1 MPEFEDFR
9 TALNQARDQK
19 QQAHLDLFKSQERQ
33 KAIQAELN
41 QLTQIFDP
49 QNPTYVAQQ
58 QSLTRAATEATA
70 TLQANQ
76 SRFDRATD
84 QAIASFEQFK
94 PLLLDPRPQVDR
106 LSDDY
111 PILLL
116 PLRLET
122 RFKTVSTPGTTAAG
136 STRPELWVRVY
147 PDDCAIDTFEP
158 LLSQSELK
166 NAQTY
171 WTQSWQ
177 AGGREDHE
185 RGAWRGLVSSHGG
198 GRSRWILD
206 HYRPLNLD
214 QKPQLTGS
222 GDGGET
228 SSDIVLTIPTEN
240 LPAEPEVRALRSYWE
255 SVWRLNGETPQTRE
269 ALIGSVGSDRAELLL
284 KQYAPNNLTATP
296 QPPLTKE
303 QAFVS
308 VDFVVFPRAEDVAV
322 KQQSW
327 SQAPKTT
334 ILPDCFVLIGE
345 SGVNRLE
352 QVGRP
357 IPSPLIVGP
366 DPNAPPEQ
374 QLRQENGELLVSDE
388 MRWMVDFER
397 AVEWGM
403 GFKVPLNADQA
414 SKGFD
419 RLMVVGLKL
428 SADEK
433 AGQAQLETLL
443 QHHHWGRSGLTVL
456 PQGTP
461 TNNTDQVGAGF
472 SRSEDADDSYDAVFG
487 STATENPFAE
497 TDVFRK
503 RDGQWLA
510 EALGIDL
517 QMLRTVEGSDRTDQR
532 EARAMN
538 TALWPATLGYSL
550 ETLLHP
556 VLNDQAID
564 DTRHFFTHFVSGR
577 GAVPALRIGRQPYGI
592 LPTTAFSKMQWMAP
606 DPILNFLDT
615 AKLEI
620 APTFLSR
627 LYEILQL
634 MDADWATQVPQV
646 SWVGKPGD
654 AHKTLLDVIGLH
666 ASSVE
671 YYQRYAE
678 SLQQLFNR
686 LNLQGFG
693 GTFWALLLAAGY
705 NQSGLNLLRK
715 LGYRGEATPDVLT
728 KFFLSSQNLMKGPVV
743 DDRPLSEDDPIRS
756 YTPDGKNYIQ
766 WLQTAASTSLETL
779 RQQSGFIDNKA
790 PNALLYLFLRHALLL
805 GYWDVSWRL
814 HRGSGVLSSAAL
826 VQLRREPNF
835 FHVKA
840 QAASSESRWQLLYKT
855 ESRITGDRDRT
866 VADFIPQ
873 ALTSTIAE
881 TRYLKEQLRALEQLK
896 DVPTARLERLFA
908 EHIDCCTY
916 RLDAWKLGLVNFQWM
931 AMRSQPAPIPSPTP
945 PPPPVIGIIAEAV
958 ASPPTA
964 RRGIYLGAYG
974 WLENVRPENKVLT
987 PKSLSPE
994 LAKIFDP
1001 APVQP
1006 PTTTTPTTTTPQ
1018 KQAPAARVVSQSPI
1032 LQDDQN
1038 AGYIHAPSLNQA
1050 VTAAV
1055 LRNGYLS
1062 TAQPEHRKTLSVNL
1076 SSERVRVAL
1085 TVLEGIR
1092 EGQSLGALLG
1102 YQLERGL
1109 HDRHNVAEVDEFI
1122 FKLRKAFPLRA
1133 DRISTTRTDPSV
1145 SIEAIEA
1152 RNVLDGLSLVNH
1164 IKQQTN
1170 PAQRVYP
1177 FGKSLPDA
1185 TEIQSAAINGEVDRL
1200 LNLHDA
1206 VADLAMAEGVHQA
1219 VQGNY
1224 DRAAATLDAYSK
1236 GNFPP
1241 EPEVIQTPRSGIT
1254 LTHRVGLQLQSG
1266 LNSSASPIPGLPM
1279 TPRTQAEPALNQW
1292 LAQVLPD
1299 PASVACR
1306 ITYRDPVTDVES
1318 PTIVV
1323 TQQDLGLQPIDLL
1336 YLNPTTAEAGM
1347 GELDDRLRRWLFNNR
1362 PLRPDA
1368 PIMLRYTERPENKI
1382 SFFELSALLQHLRS
1396 LLLRS
1401 QPLKASDVIPPT
1413 TAQSSSTVFDQRPR
1427 IEPLVTALTAE
1438 LTNQLIPFRNLLQGL
1453 LADPEAN
1460 RSQIL
1465 NQIDTHLN
1473 TFIDRMVTLSA
1484 YGLPQ
1489 TGWGL
1494 AYDQKQQIFQLL
1506 LDQVRDL
1513 VQRWEARQQQFSLQ
1527 LAAYQALPPETP
1539 NRDRL
1544 DALIALERLV
1554 AATPS
1559 ANLPADLAVYQAA
1572 IVNQSNLFAA
1582 QLSSFQGIVATNEV
1596 NLSAL
1601 RTSLQ
1606 TSIAAFDLLPL
1617 DLTAPE
1623 QRILAFTEDL
1633 LRIVTVVAQD
1643 ITLRLQTIQTQFTT
1657 YDSNPKV
1664 ESRLTAIQTAAGAL
1678 FGDDFKLI
1686 PEFILEPDS
1695 GASWQKAMFAS
1706 QNQSIFSH
1714 LTAAGIDFP
1723 VDDWLYGI
1731 ARVREKMH
1739 HWEQLVML
1747 SGAFGK
1753 VEPELQSIQLPYSPG
1768 DPWLGLQ
1775 FPQDFRLGDQLKGD
1789 RILYSAYYSVP
1800 FNPTQRQCGLL
1811 LDEWTEVIPDETET
1825 TGIAFHYDRP
1835 NCEPPQTWL
1844 LVTPPRATGNW
1855 QWSDITAALT
1865 ETLDMAKKRA
1875 VEPSQLDDTAYAR
1888 FLPATVMAATLYQ
1901 ISISANLSLNNKV
1914 HDVLLRSD
1922 NPIT

>member
-9 TALNQARDQK
+9 TALNQARNQK
-19 QQAHLDLFKSQERQ
+19 QQTYLELFQSQERQ
-33 KAIQAELN
+33 KTIQADLN
-41 QLTQIFDP
+41 QLAQIFDP
-49 QNPTYVAQQ
+49 QNPAHVAQQ
-58 QSLTRAATEATA
+58 ESLTSAASESAATVKAS
-70 TLQANQ
+70 QA
-76 SRFDRATD
+76 RFDRATN
-84 QAIASFEQFK
+84 QATATFEQFK
-94 PLLLDPRPQVDR
+94 PLLLDPRSQVDR

-122 RFKTVSTPGTTAAG
+122 RFKTVSTAATTAANR
-136 STRPELWVRVY
+136 TELWVRVY

-177 AGGREDHE
+177 AGGRENQE
-185 RGAWRGLVSSHGG
+185 RGAWRGLVSSHGS
-198 GRSRWILD
+198 GRSRWIID

-214 QKPQLTGS
+214 QKPQLTAS
-222 GDGGET
+222 GDEGEEIF
-228 SSDIVLTIPTEN
+228 DIVLTIQTEN
-240 LPAEPEVRALRSYWE
+240 LPIDTEVQALRVYWE
-255 SVWRLNGETPQTRE
+255 SVWRLNGETLQTRD
-269 ALIGSVGSDRAELLL
+269 ALIESVGSDRAELLL
-284 KQYAPNNLTATP
+284 KQYTPNNLTTTP
-296 QPPLTKE
+296 QPPLTRE
-303 QAFVS
+303 QASVS
-308 VDFVVFPRAEDVAV
+308 VDFVVFPRSEDVAV

-345 SGVNRLE
+345 SGGNRLE

-366 DPNAPPEQ
+366 DPNAPPDQ

-414 SKGFD
+414 RKGFD

-472 SRSEDADDSYDAVFG
+472 SRSEDADDSYESVLG
-487 STATENPFAE
+487 SAATGNPFAE

-510 EALGIDL
+510 EALGIDPQTL
-517 QMLRTVEGSDRTDQR
+517 QTVEGSDRTDQR

-550 ETLLHP
+550 ETMLHP
-556 VLNDQAID
+556 VLNDRAID
-564 DTRHFFTHFVSGR
+564 DTRYFFNRFVSGR
-577 GAVPALRIGRQPYGI
+577 GSIPALRIGRQPYGI
-592 LPTTAFSKMQWMAP
+592 LPTTAFSKIQWVAADRLP
-606 DPILNFLDT
+606 KLVGT
-615 AKLEI
+615 AKMEI

-634 MDADWATQVPQV
+634 MDADWATQVPKV
-646 SWVGKPGD
+646 SWVGKSGD

-686 LNLQGFG
+686 LNLQGLG
-693 GTFWALLLAAGY
+693 GTFVGALIALAY

-743 DDRPLSEDDPIRS
+743 DDRPLSEDDPIRD
-756 YTPDGKNYIQ
+756 YTPDNKNYIQ

-779 RQQSGFIDNKA
+779 RQQSGFTDNKA

-814 HRGSGVLSSAAL
+814 HRGSAVLSAAEL

-835 FHVKA
+835 FHVKTRV
-840 QAASSESRWQLLYKT
+840 STSESRWQLLYKP
-855 ESRITGDRDRT
+855 ESRITGDRNQT

-873 ALTSTIAE
+873 ALNRTIAE
-881 TRYLKEQLRALEQLK
+881 TRYLNEQLRALETLK

-931 AMRSQPAPIPSPTP
+931 AMRSRTVAP
-945 PPPPVIGIIAEAV
+945 PPPPVPNLIAEAV
-958 ASPPTA
+958 ALPPTS

-987 PKSLSPE
+987 PKPLTPE

-1001 APVQP
+1001 ASQHP
-1006 PTTTTPTTTTPQ
+1006 PTTKP
-1018 KQAPAARVVSQSPI
+1018 AAAARVVSRSPI
-1032 LQDDQN
+1032 LQDKQN

-1062 TAQPEHRKTLSVNL
+1062 TAQPEHRKTLAVNL
-1076 SSERVRVAL
+1076 SSERVRIAL

-1109 HDRHNVAEVDEFI
+1109 HDRHTVAEVDQFI

-1133 DRISTTRTDPSV
+1133 DRLSTTRTDPSV

-1164 IKQQTN
+1164 VKRQTN
-1170 PAQRVYP
+1170 PSQRVYP
-1177 FGKSLPDA
+1177 FGKSLPAA
-1185 TEIQSAAINGEVDRL
+1185 TPAQAAAINGEVDRL
-1200 LNLHDA
+1200 LNIHDA
-1206 VADLAMAEGVHQA
+1206 VADLAMAEGVHQV

-1254 LTHRVGLQLQSG
+1254 MTHRVGLQLQPG
-1266 LNSSASPIPGLPM
+1266 LDSSTSPIPGVPM
-1279 TPRTQAEPALNQW
+1279 TPRAQAEPALNHW
-1292 LAQVLPD
+1292 LAKVLPD
-1299 PASVACR
+1299 PATVACR

-1318 PTIVV
+1318 PSIVV

-1347 GELDDRLRRWLFNNR
+1347 GELDDRLRRWLFDST
-1362 PLRPDA
+1362 PLRPDT
-1368 PIMLRYTERPENKI
+1368 PIMLHYTERPENKV

-1396 LLLRS
+1396 LLLLS

-1413 TAQSSSTVFDQRPR
+1413 TAQSSSKVFDQRPR
-1427 IEPLVTALTAE
+1427 LEPLVTALTAE
-1438 LTNQLIPFRNLLQGL
+1438 LTNQLLPFSNLLQGL

-1460 RSQIL
+1460 RSQL
-1465 NQIDTHLN
+1465 LSQIDSHLS
-1473 TFIDRMVTLSA
+1473 TFITRMVALSA

-1489 TGWGL
+1489 TGWGI
-1494 AYDQKQQIFQLL
+1494 AYDQKQQIFQLM
-1506 LDQVRDL
+1506 LDQVQEL
-1513 VQRWEARQQQFSLQ
+1513 VNRWEARQQQFTLQ
-1527 LAAYQALPPETP
+1527 LAAYQVLPPDTID
-1539 NRDRL
+1539 RDRT

-1559 ANLPADLAVYQAA
+1559 DNSPADFADYQAA
-1572 IVNQSNLFAA
+1572 IVNQSNLFTA
-1582 QLSSFQGIVATNEV
+1582 QLSSFQGILATNEV
-1596 NLSAL
+1596 NLSPL
-1601 RTSLQ
+1601 RSSLQ

-1617 DLTAPE
+1617 DLTVPE
-1623 QRILAFTEDL
+1623 QRMIALTEDL
-1633 LRIVTVVAQD
+1633 LRIVTAIAQD

-1664 ESRLTAIQTAAGAL
+1664 ETRLTAIQAAAGAL

-1686 PEFILEPDS
+1686 PEFILEPNPA
-1695 GASWQKAMFAS
+1695 ASWQTALTAS
-1706 QNQSIFSH
+1706 QNQSLFSH

-1753 VEPELQSIQLPYSPG
+1753 PEPELQPIQLPYSPG

-1775 FPQDFRLGDQLKGD
+1775 FPENFHLGDQLKGD
-1789 RILYSAYYSVP
+1789 RLLYSADYSAYGSDP

-1811 LDEWTEVIPDETET
+1811 LDEWTEVIPADTET

-1922 NPIT
+1922 NPIS

>member
-1 MPEFEDFR
+1 
-9 TALNQARDQK
+9 
-19 QQAHLDLFKSQERQ
+19 
-33 KAIQAELN
+33 
-41 QLTQIFDP
+41 
-49 QNPTYVAQQ
+49 
-58 QSLTRAATEATA
+58 
-70 TLQANQ
+70 
-76 SRFDRATD
+76 
-84 QAIASFEQFK
+84 
-94 PLLLDPRPQVDR
+94 
-106 LSDDY
+106 
-111 PILLL
+111 
-116 PLRLET
+116 
-122 RFKTVSTPGTTAAG
+122 
-136 STRPELWVRVY
+136 
-147 PDDCAIDTFEP
+147 
-158 LLSQSELK
+158 
-166 NAQTY
+166 
-171 WTQSWQ
+171 
-177 AGGREDHE
+177 
-185 RGAWRGLVSSHGG
+185 LVSSHGA

-214 QKPQLTGS
+214 QKPQLTDS
-222 GDGGET
+222 GDEGEE
-228 SSDIVLTIPTEN
+228 SFDIVLTITTEN
-240 LPAEPEVRALRSYWE
+240 LPAENEETALRTYWE
-255 SVWRLNGETPQTRE
+255 SVWRSNGETPQIRE
-269 ALIGSVGSDRAELLL
+269 ALVGAVGSDRAELLL
-284 KQYAPNNLTATP
+284 KQYVPNNLTTTP
-296 QPPLTKE
+296 QPPLTRDE
-303 QAFVS
+303 ASVS
-308 VDFVVFPRAEDVAV
+308 VAFVVFPRSEDVAV

-345 SGVNRLE
+345 SGANRIE

-366 DPNAPPEQ
+366 DPNATPEQ

-403 GFKVPLNADQA
+403 GFKVPLNVDQA

-443 QHHHWGRSGLTVL
+443 QHHHWGRSGLTLL

-472 SRSEDADDSYDAVFG
+472 SRSEEADDSYASVFG
-487 STATENPFAE
+487 PASTGNPFNE
-497 TDVFRK
+497 TDAFRK
-503 RDGQWLA
+503 RDGQWVA
-510 EALGIDL
+510 EALGIDPL
-517 QMLRTVEGSDRTDQR
+517 TLLTVEGSDRTDQR

-550 ETLLHP
+550 ETMLHP
-556 VLNDQAID
+556 VLNDRAID
-564 DTRHFFTHFVSGR
+564 DTRYFFNRFVSGR
-577 GAVPALRIGRQPYGI
+577 GSVPALRIGRQPYGI
-592 LPTTAFSKMQWMAP
+592 LPTTAFSKMQWVAADRLP
-606 DPILNFLDT
+606 
-615 AKLEI
+615 KLVGTTKMEI

-634 MDADWATQVPQV
+634 MDADWATQLPKV

-666 ASSVE
+666 AGSVE

-686 LNLQGFG
+686 LNLQGLG
-693 GTFWALLLAAGY
+693 GTFFGALIAAGY
-705 NQSGLNLLRK
+705 NQVGLNLLRK
-715 LGYRGEATPDVLT
+715 LGYRGDGTPDVLM
-728 KFFLSSQNLMKGPVV
+728 KFFLSKQNLMKGPVV

-779 RQQSGFIDNKA
+779 RQQSGFTDNKA
-790 PNALLYLFLRHALLL
+790 PNALLYLFLRHALQL
-805 GYWDVSWRL
+805 GYWDASWRL
-814 HRGSGVLSSAAL
+814 HRGSAILSPTEL
-826 VQLRREPNF
+826 TQLRREPNF
-835 FHVKA
+835 FHVKT
-840 QAASSESRWQLLYKT
+840 QAASSESRWQLLYKP
-855 ESRITGDRDRT
+855 ESRITGDRTRT

-873 ALTSTIAE
+873 ALSRTE
-881 TRYLKEQLRALEQLK
+881 TRYLNDQLRALETLK

-916 RLDAWKLGLVNFQWM
+916 RLDAWRLGLVNFQWM
-931 AMRSQPAPIPSPTP
+931 AMRGRPAPTP
-945 PPPPVIGIIAEAV
+945 PPPVPDPNPIPKMIAEAV
-958 ASPPTA
+958 VLPPTS

-987 PKSLSPE
+987 PKPLSPE
-994 LAKIFDP
+994 LKDIFDP
-1001 APVQP
+1001 PLVQAP
-1006 PTTTTPTTTTPQ
+1006 PTASTTPKPGT
-1018 KQAPAARVVSQSPI
+1018 AARVISRSPI
-1032 LQDDQN
+1032 LQDKQN

-1062 TAQPEHRKTLSVNL
+1062 TANPEHRKTLAVNL
-1076 SSERVRVAL
+1076 SSERVRIAL

-1133 DRISTTRTDPSV
+1133 DRFSTTRTDPSV

-1152 RNVLDGLSLVNH
+1152 RNVLDGLNLVNH
-1164 IKQQTN
+1164 VKRQTN

-1177 FGKSLPDA
+1177 FGKALPAA
-1185 TEIQSAAINGEVDRL
+1185 TAIQAAAINGEVDRL

-1206 VADLAMAEGVHQA
+1206 VADLAIAEGVHQA

-1241 EPEVIQTPRSGIT
+1241 EPEVIQTPRTGIT
-1254 LTHRVGLQLQSG
+1254 LTHRVGLQLQPE
-1266 LNSSASPIPGLPM
+1266 LDANTSPILGLPM
-1279 TPRTQAEPALNQW
+1279 TPRAQAEPALNQW
-1292 LAQVLPD
+1292 LAKVLPD

-1318 PTIVV
+1318 SPIVV
-1323 TQQDLGLQPIDLL
+1323 TQQALGLQPIDLL
-1336 YLNPTTAEAGM
+1336 YLNPTTAEAGL
-1347 GELDDRLRRWLFNNR
+1347 GELDDRLRRWLFANR
-1362 PLRPDA
+1362 SLRPDT
-1368 PIMLRYTERPENKI
+1368 PIMLRYTERPENKV
-1382 SFFELSALLQHLRS
+1382 SFFELSALLQHMRS

-1401 QPLKASDVIPPT
+1401 QPLKASDVMPPT

-1427 IEPLVTALTAE
+1427 LEPLVTTLTAE

-1460 RSQIL
+1460 RSQL
-1465 NQIDTHLN
+1465 LSQIDSHLN
-1473 TFIDRMVTLSA
+1473 RFIDRMVALSA

-1489 TGWGL
+1489 TGWGI

-1506 LDQVRDL
+1506 LDQVREL
-1513 VQRWEARQQQFSLQ
+1513 VKRWEARQQEFTLQ
-1527 LAAYQALPPETP
+1527 LAAYQALPPDTTD
-1539 NRDRL
+1539 RDRT

-1559 ANLPADLAVYQAA
+1559 TDPPSDFADYQAA
-1572 IVNQSNLFAA
+1572 IVNQSNLFTT
-1582 QLSSFQGIVATNEV
+1582 QLNSFKGILATNGV
-1596 NLSAL
+1596 NLAPL
-1601 RTSLQ
+1601 RSSLQ

-1617 DLTAPE
+1617 DLTVPE
-1623 QRILAFTEDL
+1623 QRMLAVTEDL
-1633 LRIVTVVAQD
+1633 LRIVTAIAQD

-1664 ESRLTAIQTAAGAL
+1664 ETRLTAIQAAAGAL

-1686 PEFILEPDS
+1686 PEFRLEPNPA
-1695 GASWQKAMFAS
+1695 ASWQKAMAAS

-1714 LTAAGIDFP
+1714 LTTAGIDFP

-1753 VEPELQSIQLPYSPG
+1753 AEPELQPIQLPYSPG

-1775 FPQDFRLGDQLKGD
+1775 FPANFRLGEQLKGD
-1789 RILYSAYYSVP
+1789 RLLYSAYYSVP
-1800 FNPTQRQCGLL
+1800 FNPAQRQCGLL
-1811 LDEWTEVIPDETET
+1811 LDEWTEIIPDENET

-1855 QWSDITAALT
+1855 QWSDITAALK

-1888 FLPATVMAATLYQ
+1888 FLPATVMATTLYQ
-1901 ISISANLSLNNKV
+1901 ISISGNLSLNNKV
-1914 HDVLLRSD
+1914 HDRLLRSD
-1922 NPIT
+1922 NP